1 MAPLGHH
8 TSLYVMTTLA
18 FSEFMKDIF
27 AILSNVDSIETE
39 NLSKKNLQKIV
50 QLCSNLTSIH

>member
-39 NLSKKNLQKIV
+39 NLVKKIYKKL
-50 QLCSNLTSIH
+50 SNFVVI